1 MMQEISGKFYN
12 HKKIGFTYLHILNQM
27 GKEKLKEVVKYIF
40 DSEAGM
46 VLTKKPAEIFSA
58 VSQNLQTSKYLV
70 NSDSS
75 VFLKLLMTGEDN
87 CVLNLK
93 SKDIPSISVP
103 LKKLT
108 FLTEAVCDY
117 LRYEL
122 EKFGINLSG
131 KTVVEKDIDLSLF
144 DKKEIKFHFESDEND
159 LYQSFLFVYVKK

>member
-1 MMQEISGKFYN
+1 
-12 HKKIGFTYLHILNQM
+12 M

-58 VSQNLQTSKYLV
+58 VKQNLQTSTFLV

-75 VFLKLLMTGEDN
+75 VFLKLLMTGEEN

-93 SKDIPSISVP
+93 SKDISPDSIP

-122 EKFGINLSG
+122 EKFGINFSG
-131 KTVVEKDIDLSLF
+131 KKVAEKDFDLSLF
-144 DKKEIKFHFESDEND
+144 DKKEIKFQFESDEND